1 MINIV
6 VVVAGVAAAGAWL
19 RWAVVPVR
27 IAYDLGRLSERQCAR
42 IRAGAASHFDRHQRT
57 AGDGQEEHDL

>member
-6 VVVAGVAAAGAWL
+6 VVVAGVAAGGAWL
-19 RWAVVPVR
+19 RWAVVPVK

-42 IRAGAASHFDRHQRT
+42 IRAGAVSHFDRQPRT
-57 AGDGQEEHDL
+57 GADGQDDHDL